1 VEVSLTRTIAVIRQ
15 AVASVVWL
23 VAVLAIAFGSA
34 GVVAGLDTPAADGS
48 DRTGRTAQGDAAVD
62 RALLP
67 IEEQLHAMSD
77 EIRTLTGH
85 ARGVLA
91 ALSANDM
98 TLAETAVATGTPI
111 VNDIDTKAHAIR
123 EALAGVPLV
132 ATGEAAYG
140 VSPAV
145 RERYANDLD
154 AIAATDGVTDD
165 WTRLTVGSIS
175 ASRLSGLLA
184 SHDSAVVGAA
194 ERGRA
199 ADYVAALDR
208 LDAADTAM
216 KDARGL
222 RDKLVATVD
231 VSTLDAWLDR
241 SAAYDVALRALY
253 TALRQSGGVV
263 TDAVRTAARA
273 EQTAKARL
281 PPDTRALVLIMGEI
295 GRGGMT
301 DSAVAIE
308 QAASD
313 IDEALSPPA
322 TETP

>member
-1 VEVSLTRTIAVIRQ
+1 MEVSLARIVALIRQ
-15 AVASVVWL
+15 AVAAVVWL

-48 DRTGRTAQGDAAVD
+48 DRTGRTAQGDATVD

-67 IEEQLHAMSD
+67 IEDQLRAMAD
-77 EIRTLTGH
+77 EIRNLTGH

-91 ALSANDM
+91 GLSANDM

-111 VNDIDTKAHAIR
+111 VNDIDTKAQAIR

-132 ATGEAAYG
+132 TTPEAAYG
-140 VSPAV
+140 VSSAM

-184 SHDSAVVGAA
+184 SHDLAVVGAA

-199 ADYVAALDR
+199 ADYAAALDR

-216 KDARGL
+216 TNARAL

-231 VSTLDAWLDR
+231 VSTLDTWLDR
-241 SAAYDVALRALY
+241 SAAYDKALRALY
-253 TALRQSGGVV
+253 TALRDSGGVV
-263 TDAVRTAARA
+263 TDAVRKAARD
-273 EQTAKARL
+273 EQTAKGRL

-313 IDEALSPPA
+313 IDEALSPPE
-322 TETP
+322 TEAP